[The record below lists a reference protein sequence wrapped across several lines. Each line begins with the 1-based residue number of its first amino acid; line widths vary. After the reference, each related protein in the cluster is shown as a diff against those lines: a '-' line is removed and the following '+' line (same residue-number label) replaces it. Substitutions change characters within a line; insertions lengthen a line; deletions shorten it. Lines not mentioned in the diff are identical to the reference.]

1 MGEVEQVTYGELARR
16 ILIRGLIGT
25 DKSWE
30 PPCGTGAKDWHR
42 KDKIPYMASAAIEA
56 GMLSADADLDAM
68 HGLLQNNTVLLI
80 DDEQIA
86 VTMCSEKQISAI
98 WVDGVRRRTR
108 EGNFYDIRPELVLE
122 GIEALDRQTPTASST
137 RLVLNPSTENMI
149 TATVQVDREKI
160 RLLQEADLE
169 RIRQEKQAEKAAADE
184 NQEMIVHA
192 QKSAEG
198 LVAAGTKLLAL
209 DFDWTMVQVHT
220 GGSWRKGA
228 QALSE
233 EIRPVFRYLV
243 PAAIE
248 RGITVAVT
256 TCSHQMDL
264 VKEVVQVTY
273 GELASRILIRGLIGT
288 DKSWE
293 PPCGTGAKDWHRK
306 DKIPYMASAAIEA
319 GMLSADAD
327 LDAMHGLL
335 QNNTVLLIDD
345 EQIAVTMCSEKQIS
359 AIWVDGVRRR
369 TREGN
374 FYDIRPELVLEGIE
388 ALDRQTPTASSTRL
402 VLNPSTENM
411 ITATVQVDR
420 EKIRLLQEADLE
432 RIRQEK
438 QAEK

>member
-1 MGEVEQVTYGELARR
+1 MSGFFRDSTR
-16 ILIRGLIGT
+16 T
-25 DKSWE
+25 
-30 PPCGTGAKDWHR
+30 
-42 KDKIPYMASAAIEA
+42 
-56 GMLSADADLDAM
+56 AM
-68 HGLLQNNTVLLI
+68 
-80 DDEQIA
+80 IA
-86 VTMCSEKQISAI
+86 HAQES
-98 WVDGVRRRTR
+98 
-108 EGNFYDIRPELVLE
+108 
-122 GIEALDRQTPTASST
+122 ASST
-137 RLVLNPSTENMI
+137 NLMGEG
-149 TATVQVDREKI
+149 VQM
-160 RLLQEADLE
+160 
-169 RIRQEKQAEKAAADE
+169 DE
-184 NQEMIVHA
+184 NQEMIAHA

-273 GELASRILIRGLIGT
+273 GELASRIIIRGLIGT

-345 EQIAVTMCSEKQIS
+345 EQV
-359 AIWVDGVRRR
+359 
-369 TREGN
+369 
-374 FYDIRPELVLEGIE
+374 
-388 ALDRQTPTASSTRL
+388 
-402 VLNPSTENM
+402 
-411 ITATVQVDR
+411 
-420 EKIRLLQEADLE
+420 
-432 RIRQEK
+432 
-438 QAEK
+438 